1 MGDCVTNSQSIVYSR
16 IRNSQRNRT
25 QYLILKRWQE
35 STPTL
40 KALALVSVG
49 GIAGTLSRFGLGEVF
64 PNDRAGTL
72 AANLIGVALAA
83 ILLVVMERRGIT
95 ELRLLLMPGFCAG
108 LTTFSA
114 VTAQS
119 LEPRDGGTI
128 FLLQNLVFSLV
139 IVVVLLPLA
148 RKLVPVRS

>member
-1 MGDCVTNSQSIVYSR
+1 M
-16 IRNSQRNRT
+16 
-25 QYLILKRWQE
+25 
-35 STPTL
+35 
-40 KALALVSVG
+40 LVSVG

-83 ILLVVMERRGIT
+83 ILLVVMDRRGIT
-95 ELRLLLMPGFCAG
+95 ELRLLLLPGFCAG

-119 LEPRDGGTI
+119 LEPRDGGAI
-128 FLLQNLVFSLV
+128 FLLQNVFLSLV

-148 RKLVPVRS
+148 RKVVPVRS

>member
-1 MGDCVTNSQSIVYSR
+1 
-16 IRNSQRNRT
+16 
-25 QYLILKRWQE
+25 
-35 STPTL
+35 
-40 KALALVSVG
+40 VG
-49 GIAGTLSRFGLGEVF
+49 GIAGTFSRFGLGEVF
-64 PNDRAGTL
+64 PNDRTGTL

-119 LEPRDGGTI
+119 LEPRDGGAM
-128 FLLQNLVFSLV
+128 FLLQNVFFSLV

-148 RKLVPVRS
+148 RKIVPVRS

>member
-1 MGDCVTNSQSIVYSR
+1 M
-16 IRNSQRNRT
+16 
-25 QYLILKRWQE
+25 
-35 STPTL
+35 
-40 KALALVSVG
+40 G

-64 PNDRAGTL
+64 PNDRSGTL

>member
-1 MGDCVTNSQSIVYSR
+1 M
-16 IRNSQRNRT
+16 
-25 QYLILKRWQE
+25 
-35 STPTL
+35 
-40 KALALVSVG
+40 G
-49 GIAGTLSRFGLGEVF
+49 GIAGTLSRFGLGEAF

-95 ELRLLLMPGFCAG
+95 ELRLLLLPGFCAG

-139 IVVVLLPLA
+139 IVVVLFPLA
-148 RKLVPVRS
+148 RKIVPVRS

>member
-1 MGDCVTNSQSIVYSR
+1 M
-16 IRNSQRNRT
+16 
-25 QYLILKRWQE
+25 
-35 STPTL
+35 
-40 KALALVSVG
+40 G
-49 GIAGTLSRFGLGEVF
+49 GIAGTLSRFGLGEIF

-72 AANLIGVALAA
+72 AANLIGVGLAA

-148 RKLVPVRS
+148 RKVVPVRS